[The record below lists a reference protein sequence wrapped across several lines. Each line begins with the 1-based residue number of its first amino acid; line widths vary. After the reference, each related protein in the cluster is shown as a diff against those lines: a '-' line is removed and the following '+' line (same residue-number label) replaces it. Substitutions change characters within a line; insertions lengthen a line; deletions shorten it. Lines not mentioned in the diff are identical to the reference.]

1 MVVPLDI
8 QCINYTCLSPRS
20 TFRLSNQYMRFFRY
34 AADLALYFPRRVRFC
49 SLDEVT
55 LGEGAGER
63 KRDKKGGGGDGDH
76 TGENEETNK
85 KSFFSSKNYLK

>member
-20 TFRLSNQYMRFFRY
+20 TFRLNQYMRFFRY

-63 KRDKKGGGGDGDH
+63 KRDKKGGGIEIILEKMRKQ
-76 TGENEETNK
+76 TK
-85 KSFFSSKNYLK
+85 KVFFLQKII